1 MAKNSLQRTRLQI
14 SPWLVDPRLVV
25 EVRVHRRRALPHREK
40 PGELADA
47 SSLAVAGSLAPSG
60 GGDAGTGEPVN
71 W

>member
-1 MAKNSLQRTRLQI
+1 MAKNNLQRTRLQI

-25 EVRVHRRRALPHREK
+25 EVRLHRRRSLPRQKK

-47 SSLAVAGSLAPSG
+47 SSPAVADSLAPSG
-60 GGDAGTGEPVN
+60 GGGWGAGKPVN